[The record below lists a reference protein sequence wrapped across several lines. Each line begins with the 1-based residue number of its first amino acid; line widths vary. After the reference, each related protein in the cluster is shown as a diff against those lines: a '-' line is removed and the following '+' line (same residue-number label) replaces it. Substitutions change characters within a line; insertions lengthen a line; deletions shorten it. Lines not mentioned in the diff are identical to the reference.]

1 MKSAS
6 FKTGARTVDH
16 LGREQIADC
25 PTAVSELWKNAY
37 DAYARNVSL
46 EVFSTEPATA
56 VMLDDGHG
64 MDVDDVLDRRLIIGT
79 ESKASGNIVPK
90 HNRQGLPPRIKQGRK
105 GIGRLSCAN
114 LGPLVLVVSKRRES
128 SFVACLVD
136 WRMFQN
142 PYLNLSDIEIPI
154 VETERLSDVF
164 LELPSLKSRLIS
176 CITGNEVSSNDNEQR
191 LTKAWERHD
200 GELDLLSKI
209 RSENIKKS
217 IEDATFDVE
226 QLANWHAGHSKD
238 GHGTVLMISDIN
250 YDLRALLQSP
260 PHNPAISRTIDVFRE
275 TLHSFVDPYAADT
288 SDIDNEFNYSVKVQR
303 DLLPTLLLG
312 SEKAFGLNQLE
323 GMEHCIEGEVDDAG
337 VFNGRVK
344 VFGQWLSQQSTIKP
358 PSDLPIPTRKD
369 TFVGPFKI
377 YIASMEFGFRNS
389 THDKADHERFTELAK
404 QYAGFMVFR
413 DGLRVLPYGRADND
427 FFEIE
432 SRRTRHAGREFW
444 NHRQMFGRVAISRD
458 QNPNLIDKAGREGLI
473 DNRAAKAL
481 RDIVDHILMSSA
493 RQYFGTDSEF
503 RKERLPE
510 VQDTKDKLR
519 AAENRKRLREKNRRS
534 FGTLLKEQLNFLP
547 ALIDDLQS
555 NVDRIKIRSDQ
566 DVVDAQELLAD
577 FRVRLPIRKIPGA
590 PRSMPERQRNNY
602 VTYQQEA
609 HEARMLFEELSAEID
624 DKIETYS
631 PSDPLSLLTEQA
643 EKAKRRFQADLRKR
657 TTQVENLQKQEFSRV
672 RALAESRK
680 GAFEDEVQSTI
691 QLFEIGRKTF
701 ADASKLVSVAR
712 DRLLAEN
719 DEIFEPYIRSLEAL
733 RESID
738 LETLATSGMEDAAD
752 LRSELDRLNGLAQ
765 LGVAVEITGHD
776 LQDFDDI
783 ISSGLKRLPED
794 VADTKAVRDIRLGYE
809 GLTDQLRFLSP
820 LRMAGTKVERWID
833 GREIADY
840 VRRFFAPVLARES
853 ILLEA
858 TEAFEKFRVFDQPS
872 RLYPVFIN
880 LVNNSIY
887 WLSTSKRPDE
897 DRNILLD
904 AREHKIF
911 VSDNGPGISDE
922 DIDSLFKLFFTRR
935 VQGGRGV
942 GLYLSRANL
951 KSGGHDIHYVK
962 GSDLPLDGANFAIS
976 FRGAE
981 FSDR

>member
-6 FKTGARTVDH
+6 FKTRARTVDH

-56 VMLDDGHG
+56 VMSDDGHG
-64 MDVDDVLDRRLIIGT
+64 MDVDDVLDRWLVIGT
-79 ESKASGNIVPK
+79 ESKASTNIVPK
-90 HNRQGLPPRIKQGRK
+90 QDRQGLPSRIKQGRK

-114 LGPLVLVVSKRRES
+114 LGPLVLVISKRRES
-128 SFVACLVD
+128 SFVGCLVD

-142 PYLNLSDIEIPI
+142 PYLNLSDIEIPV
-154 VETERLSDVF
+154 VETEKLSDLF
-164 LELPSLKSRLIS
+164 DELPQLKSRLIA
-176 CITGNEVSSNDNEQR
+176 CLTGDEVNSKDDKRR
-191 LTKAWERHD
+191 LREAWEKHD
-200 GELDLLSKI
+200 DELDLLSKI
-209 RSENIKKS
+209 RSANIKKS
-217 IEDATFDVE
+217 IEEASFDVE
-226 QLANWHAGHSKD
+226 QLSNWHAGRSND
-238 GHGTVLMISDIN
+238 GHGTALMVSDIN

-275 TLHSFVDPYAADT
+275 TLHSFVDPYATDS
-288 SDIDNEFNYSVKVQR
+288 SDIENEFNYSVKVQR

-312 SEKAFGLNQLE
+312 SEKAFSLKQLE

-344 VFGQWLSQQSTIKP
+344 VFGQWLSQQSIIKP
-358 PSDLPIPTRKD
+358 PSDLPIPSRKD
-369 TFVGPFKI
+369 TRVGPFKI
-377 YIASMEFGFRNS
+377 YIASLEFNFRNS
-389 THDKADHERFTELAK
+389 THDKADHERFVDLAK

-458 QNPNLIDKAGREGLI
+458 HNPNLIDKAGREGLI

-519 AAENRKRLREKNRRS
+519 AAENRKKLREKNRRS
-534 FGTLLKEQLNFLP
+534 FGTLLKQQLSFLP
-547 ALIDDLQS
+547 ALIDDLRS
-555 NVDRIKIRSDQ
+555 NVDRIHIQSDQ

-577 FRVRLPIRKIPGA
+577 FRMRLPTRKIPGA

-602 VTYQQEA
+602 VTYQREA
-609 HEARMLFEELSAEID
+609 SQARDLFDELSAEID
-624 DKIETYS
+624 DKIEAYS

-643 EKAKRRFQADLRKR
+643 DKAKRRFQADLRKR
-657 TTQVENLQKQEFSRV
+657 TAQVEDLQKQEFSRV
-672 RALAESRK
+672 RALADTRK
-680 GAFEDEVQSTI
+680 GAFEDEVQSAI

-701 ADASKLVSVAR
+701 ADASKIVSDAR

-719 DEIFEPYIRSLEAL
+719 EEIFEPYIRSLEAL

-752 LRSELDRLNGLAQ
+752 LRSELDRLNGLAP
-765 LGVAVEITGHD
+765 LGLAVDITGND
-776 LQDFDDI
+776 LQDFADI
-783 ISSGLKRLPED
+783 ISSGLKRLPDD

-833 GREIADY
+833 GLEIADY
-840 VRRFFAPVLARES
+840 VRKFFAPVLARES
-853 ILLEA
+853 IVLEA

-880 LVNNSIY
+880 LINNSIY
-887 WLSTSKRPDE
+887 S
-897 DRNILLD
+897 
-904 AREHKIF
+904 HK
-911 VSDNGPGISDE
+911 
-922 DIDSLFKLFFTRR
+922 
-935 VQGGRGV
+935 
-942 GLYLSRANL
+942 
-951 KSGGHDIHYVK
+951 
-962 GSDLPLDGANFAIS
+962 
-976 FRGAE
+976 
-981 FSDR
+981 